1 MWFYSFDP
9 NTFKYTGRILADE
22 QPANA
27 TNVAIGNIENP
38 IWNPS
43 VQQWEGKNIQEVLS
57 GIKAS
62 IPDGFDDAISKSI
75 ALLTTTIANSD
86 SNTNKSIAA
95 LMLTIAGQNKEIAD
109 LKEQVADLTPKEVT
123 E

>member
-43 VQQWEGKNIQEVLS
+43 VQQWEGKNIQEVLAD
-57 GIKAS
+57 IQVS
-62 IPDGFDDAISKSI
+62 IPAGSDDAISKSI

-95 LMLTIAGQNKEIAD
+95 LMLTIADQDKEIAD
-109 LKEQVADLTPKEVT
+109 LKEQVANLAPKEVT
-123 E
+123 K